1 MRIIGAGMAGLL
13 AGNML
18 RRYQPNILEANK
30 KLPDNHGALLRFRSN
45 VVAEAVGQ
53 QFREVSVMK
62 AMRHS
67 TGMFSSGPPDLSQ
80 VNRYAI
86 KVTGRAMPRSIMNLD
101 TVQRW
106 IAPDDFLEVLA
117 QGVGGQIFLDSYVNM
132 DGIRGMVEQG
142 FPIISTIPMGSL
154 MSMMPGWEDR
164 EPIFPRTPIWS
175 LRARIMG
182 LPEVDVHQ
190 TIYYP
195 GREPFYRASITGN
208 LLTVEYL
215 QEPAAVGQ
223 TEGLRLI
230 LQNDFGIE
238 VKPDNITFIST
249 YFQPLGKILPI
260 DEEMR
265 REFILEMT
273 DRYKIYSL
281 GRFATWR
288 QILLDDVVN
297 DIRMIDKWITGR
309 DSYRRRI
316 ES

>member
-1 MRIIGAGMAGLL
+1 
-13 AGNML
+13 
-18 RRYQPNILEANK
+18 
-30 KLPDNHGALLRFRSN
+30 
-45 VVAEAVGQ
+45 
-53 QFREVSVMK
+53 
-62 AMRHS
+62 
-67 TGMFSSGPPDLSQ
+67 
-80 VNRYAI
+80 
-86 KVTGRAMPRSIMNLD
+86 MNLD

-154 MSMMPGWEDR
+154 MSMMPGWDDR
-164 EPIFPRTPIWS
+164 EVHFPRTSIWS

-182 LPEVDVHQ
+182 DPGVDVHQ

-195 GREPFYRASITGN
+195 GCEPFYRASITGN

-230 LQNDFGIE
+230 LKNDFGIE
-238 VKPDNITFIST
+238 VKPESITFKAI

-260 DEEMR
+260 DEEIR

-288 QILLDDVVN
+288 QILLDDVVD
-297 DIRMIDKWITGR
+297 DIRMIDKWISSR

>member
-1 MRIIGAGMAGLL
+1 
-13 AGNML
+13 
-18 RRYQPNILEANK
+18 
-30 KLPDNHGALLRFRSN
+30 
-45 VVAEAVGQ
+45 
-53 QFREVSVMK
+53 MK
-62 AMRHS
+62 AIRS
-67 TGMFSSGPPDLSQ
+67 TGSKLADA
-80 VNRYAI
+80 NRYSI

-117 QGVGGQIFLDSYVNM
+117 RGVGGQIFLDSYVNM

-142 FPIISTIPMGSL
+142 LPIISTIPMGAL
-154 MSMMPGWEDR
+154 MKMMPGWDNR

-175 LRARIMG
+175 LRARIVG

-195 GREPFYRASITGN
+195 GDEPYYRASITGN

-215 QEPAAVGQ
+215 REPAAVGQ
-223 TEGLRLI
+223 TGELGFI

-238 VKPDNITFIST
+238 VNLENITFKAI

-316 ES
+316 EQ

>member
-1 MRIIGAGMAGLL
+1 
-13 AGNML
+13 
-18 RRYQPNILEANK
+18 
-30 KLPDNHGALLRFRSN
+30 
-45 VVAEAVGQ
+45 
-53 QFREVSVMK
+53 
-62 AMRHS
+62 
-67 TGMFSSGPPDLSQ
+67 
-80 VNRYAI
+80 
-86 KVTGRAMPRSIMNLD
+86 MNLD

-106 IAPDDFLEVLA
+106 IAPDDFLEILA

-132 DGIRGMVEQG
+132 DGIRTMVAQG
-142 FPIISTIPMGSL
+142 FPIISTIPMGAL
-154 MSMMPGWEDR
+154 MSMMPGWAEQV
-164 EPIFPRTPIWS
+164 PVFPSTPIWS

-182 LPEVDVHQ
+182 DPGVDVHQ

-195 GREPFYRASITGN
+195 GDEPYYRASITGS

-223 TEGLRLI
+223 TGELGFI

-238 VKPDNITFIST
+238 VKLENITFKAI

-260 DEEMR
+260 DEEIR
-265 REFILEMT
+265 KEFILEMT